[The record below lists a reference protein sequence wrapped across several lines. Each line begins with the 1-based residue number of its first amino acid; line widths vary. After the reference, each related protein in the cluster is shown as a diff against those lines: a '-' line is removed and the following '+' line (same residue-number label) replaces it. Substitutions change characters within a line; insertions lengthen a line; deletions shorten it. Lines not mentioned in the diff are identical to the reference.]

1 MLKKILI
8 SFYLFISSFG
18 FSQNMQ
24 LSIYSEISVVTSGP
38 GDNLYEKFGHT
49 AIRVKDP
56 VLSLDLIYNYG
67 IFDFDAPNF
76 YLNFTKG
83 FMKYKLARYDFYY
96 ALRSA
101 NEDKRWMKQ
110 QVLNLTSEEK
120 NNFFTFLQ
128 HNAEPEN
135 ASYLYDPFYD
145 NCATRPRD
153 IIKKVLGDKLTISSD
168 FITSDTSLR
177 QLMNIEI
184 NPNTWG
190 SFGINVALGS
200 KLDKVATA
208 EEYMYLPD
216 YVFKALEVSKIKRE
230 TEEVPLVK
238 RTQTLLDFE
247 EKQAKSDA
255 FSPLLAFSILLIIGI
270 FTTYNDYKKLQ
281 RTKWF
286 DFMLFFITGVIGLL
300 IMFLWFFTNHSTA
313 PNNFNFLWAFAPN
326 LIVSFFLLKKNP
338 PKWIKKYIL
347 FLLML
352 LAIIPIIWLSKMQL
366 FSVYLVEVFVLLVIR
381 YIYLQKTLDS

>member
-1 MLKKILI
+1 
-8 SFYLFISSFG
+8 
-18 FSQNMQ
+18 MQ